1 LTATHSQQLEPWKA
15 LSSSLPSA
23 LTTPKASRV
32 ALSLHN
38 FCLALFKQTQHR
50 LSFTSFKPYPIPTDE
65 SYPVPIHPTAALF
78 LPGYCCQTSSISSG
92 LDSATLLDSTFVICL
107 LLAMDSMR
115 SLNTSLPAAYSS
127 RQAPPVQLLQAF
139 QDAARSVTNL
149 YKSAVTDQNNSRAA
163 GYQDALDDLMKFLD
177 QENLGLQ
184 DGEGWRV
191 RQWVSERFDGTAN
204 HPPTEAEEER
214 SDIEPR
220 AQSAPPSGVQ
230 VESQNAQHARAST
243 EDDTDNQLPS
253 SQPSEMESQR
263 PVFTFT
269 AGSAGPTINETDNDR
284 PSQPIRVEVVN
295 RGLRTPRGQR
305 YGARRDFSM
314 AGTKRKMQ
322 FPDFF
327 DLTNLG
333 DGEGGSKRGRFA

>member
-1 LTATHSQQLEPWKA
+1 
-15 LSSSLPSA
+15 
-23 LTTPKASRV
+23 V
-32 ALSLHN
+32 
-38 FCLALFKQTQHR
+38 
-50 LSFTSFKPYPIPTDE
+50 I
-65 SYPVPIHPTAALF
+65 
-78 LPGYCCQTSSISSG
+78 
-92 LDSATLLDSTFVICL
+92 LLGFIIVICL
-107 LLAMDSMR
+107 LPAMDSMR

-127 RQAPPVQLLQAF
+127 RQGPPVQLLQAF

-204 HPPTEAEEER
+204 HPPTEAEEGR

-220 AQSAPPSGVQ
+220 AQSAPPPGAQ
-230 VESQNAQHARAST
+230 VETQNAQQARAST
-243 EDDTDNQLPS
+243 EDDADIQLPS
-253 SQPSEMESQR
+253 SQPSEMEQQR

-305 YGARRDFSM
+305 YGSRRDFSV

-327 DLTNLG
+327 DLTSLG